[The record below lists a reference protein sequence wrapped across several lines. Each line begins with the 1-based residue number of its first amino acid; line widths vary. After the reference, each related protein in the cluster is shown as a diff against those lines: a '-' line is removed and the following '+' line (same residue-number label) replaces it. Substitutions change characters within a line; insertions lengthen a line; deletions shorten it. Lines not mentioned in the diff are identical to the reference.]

1 MKQLLWIVL
10 ITVGLFSCTRQT
22 TVVNRSTTVVKK
34 DNGKHKGWYK
44 NPNNPHHPSHNRG
57 STVVVVNQNNGNGSN
72 AGGGNG
78 NGNGNEKNKGK
89 GKGKKK

>member
-10 ITVGLFSCTRQT
+10 VGISVFSCTRST
-22 TVVNRSTTVVKK
+22 TVINKSPTVVKK

-57 STVVVVNQNNGNGSN
+57 GTVVVVNQNNGNPGN
-72 AGGGNG
+72 ADAGNG
-78 NGNGNEKNKGK
+78 NGNGKGKK